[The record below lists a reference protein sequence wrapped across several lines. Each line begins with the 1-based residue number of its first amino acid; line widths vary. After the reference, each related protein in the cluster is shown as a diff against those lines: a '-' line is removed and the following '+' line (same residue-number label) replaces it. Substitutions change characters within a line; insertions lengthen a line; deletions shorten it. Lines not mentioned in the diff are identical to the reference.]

1 MIQAAMRGYDQED
14 EYEDYDDYEDEQLEE
29 GEGYEEEEGE
39 EYVAEEPRKP
49 TKEELDYLE
58 LRQKLKESI
67 RKKMQKQNSTSLA
80 DSSGRKKQIQR
91 DNYGSFFG
99 PSQPVIAQR
108 VIQESKS
115 LLENRHLVPMPS
127 NTPQIVC
134 IRHLVF
140 STFLSVLVYQFLC
153 DIVNLL
159 FKVLCLIIYTVEFF
173 KCDFVW

>member
-1 MIQAAMRGYDQED
+1 LLWLFCVQ

-39 EYVAEEPRKP
+39 EYVVEEPRKP

-91 DNYGSFFG
+91 DKWVLKPSFNH
-99 PSQPVIAQR
+99 I
-108 VIQESKS
+108 
-115 LLENRHLVPMPS
+115 
-127 NTPQIVC
+127 
-134 IRHLVF
+134 
-140 STFLSVLVYQFLC
+140 
-153 DIVNLL
+153 DIVIL
-159 FKVLCLIIYTVEFF
+159 
-173 KCDFVW
+173 

>member
-14 EYEDYDDYEDEQLEE
+14 VSILNFKIWEFEISITVIDFVIFVFFFLNWIWFLLWLFFAQEFEGYNDYEDEQQEE

-39 EYVAEEPRKP
+39 EYVVEEPRKP

-91 DNYGSFFG
+91 DKWVLKPSFNH
-99 PSQPVIAQR
+99 I
-108 VIQESKS
+108 
-115 LLENRHLVPMPS
+115 
-127 NTPQIVC
+127 
-134 IRHLVF
+134 
-140 STFLSVLVYQFLC
+140 
-153 DIVNLL
+153 DIVIL
-159 FKVLCLIIYTVEFF
+159 
-173 KCDFVW
+173 